1 MFYGISRLTFETE
14 SITQADS
21 KMLGSLVESL
31 RGRFKVSVKRIEE
44 HGKNGELGI
53 VIAVLAHNPQEINR
67 QLDKI
72 SEYCENFGLG
82 RIMSEQTIVDLIDSD
97 ESDL

>member
-1 MFYGISRLTFETE
+1 
-14 SITQADS
+14 
-21 KMLGSLVESL
+21 
-31 RGRFKVSVKRIEE
+31 
-44 HGKNGELGI
+44 
-53 VIAVLAHNPQEINR
+53 VLAHNPQEINR